1 LISQVDIKDGYK
13 GKHFNLKWLK
23 TFAFFQFAHF
33 NFEKLSEYS
42 MNDNV

>member
-1 LISQVDIKDGYK
+1 M
-13 GKHFNLKWLK
+13 
-23 TFAFFQFAHF
+23 FAFFQFTHF